1 MDLNYS
7 RYTDFLKD
15 RQFLRWQLMP
25 DETLNDYWSIFIENH
40 PEQVKE
46 IERAITYLKNKGLN
60 KHNLNISENKEL
72 FERIQT
78 TILKEKKTK
87 QRKLVWY
94 ISAVGAAIALIVIGI
109 SLFSPSPGQSPTP
122 DKELIVGEL
131 LNSEDIQLITSGE
144 SISFQNDVTV
154 TLDDEGTAEI
164 RQGDN
169 ETSKI
174 KIARDKLNSLIV
186 PYGKRST
193 LTLADGSKV
202 WLNSGSVLEFPAQF
216 SDNKREIH
224 LASGEMY
231 IEVAQDKSKPFHV
244 QTTGFNVQ
252 VYGTKFNVSSYSDSP
267 HSVVLV
273 EGSVSL
279 QSTGVKELFLTP
291 SQQAVYSENGT
302 FKTQKVDVNQLTSW
316 KDGYLSFDKTP
327 MTEVL
332 RQIGRFYNLSFD
344 FENDVNL
351 QKRTCTGKIYLSD
364 NLDNVMTIIGLLSS
378 TTYMRTENKILITN
392 KPS

>member
-109 SLFSPSPGQSPTP
+109 SLFSPSPGQSPTH